1 MSLLETVL
9 VKLYLEG
16 PGEGPHLHSPTPAVD
31 SDAGEAGIIRA
42 AVSFRRADVEGGAAK
57 AALEI
62 RTRAKLSVNLN
73 VQLVF
78 SLRSLLI
85 VKVWHL
91 SLI

>member
-1 MSLLETVL
+1 M
-9 VKLYLEG
+9 VKRYLEG

-62 RTRAKLSVNLN
+62 RTRGRTVSEPERPAGFQPKE
-73 VQLVF
+73 F
-78 SLRSLLI
+78 T
-85 VKVWHL
+85 HG
-91 SLI
+91 